1 MITPTQYHE
10 MRTWLEQCRRPL
22 LITHRRPDGDAL
34 GSVAALTLVLRG
46 WGQDPRP
53 TLFEPC
59 PLRYAFLAELTPW
72 YDWGRDQAKLT
83 AECDALVILDT
94 CALPQLEPVAAYLPR
109 APRTLVI
116 DHHATRDPLAARP
129 GDLCLCDETAG
140 AVSLLVAEWMKTTGV
155 PLTPAIATALFV
167 GLGTDCG
174 WFRFTNTDARML
186 RMAAELCE
194 AGASVNALYRA
205 TYEQD
210 PPAKLRLLARML
222 QNLEFHAA
230 GKLVVMT
237 LRKADFAAAGA
248 EHTMTEELVNEP
260 GRLAGLEATL
270 LFTEEHDGRVHINF
284 RSKSTLD
291 VAALAARFGGGGHPR
306 AAGARP
312 LGNWDEVVPRVIA
325 ETMAALNTPPG

>member
-1 MITPTQYHE
+1 MIAPQQYHDV
-10 MRTWLEQCRRPL
+10 RIWLEQCRRPL

-34 GSVAALTLVLRG
+34 GPVAALALLLRE

-53 TLFEPC
+53 TLFERC
-59 PLRYAFLAELTPW
+59 PARYAFLADLTPW
-72 YDWGRDQAKLT
+72 YDWGHDRARLV
-83 AECDALVILDT
+83 AECDAVVILDT

-116 DHHATRDPLAARP
+116 DHHATRDPLAQRP

-140 AVSLLVAEWMKTTGV
+140 AVALLVAEWMKTTDV
-155 PLTPAIATALFV
+155 RLTPAIATGLLV

-186 RMAAELCE
+186 RMAADLCE
-194 AGASVNALYRA
+194 AGAPLHALYRA
-205 TYEQD
+205 IYEQD

-222 QNLEFHAA
+222 QSLELHAG
-230 GKLVVMT
+230 GKLVVLT

-248 EHTMTEELVNEP
+248 DHTMTDDLVNEP

-270 LFTEEHDGRVHINF
+270 LFTEEHDGRVHINL
-284 RSKSTLD
+284 RSKNTLD
-291 VAALAARFGGGGHPR
+291 VAALAASFGGGGHPR

-312 LGNWDEVVPRVIA
+312 LGKWDEVVPRVIA
-325 ETMAALNTPPG
+325 ETVAALNAPPG